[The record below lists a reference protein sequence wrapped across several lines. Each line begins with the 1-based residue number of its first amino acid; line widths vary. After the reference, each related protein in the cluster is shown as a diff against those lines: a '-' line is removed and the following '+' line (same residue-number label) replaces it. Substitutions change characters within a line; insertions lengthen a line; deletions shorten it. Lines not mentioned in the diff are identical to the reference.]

1 MSPHTGA
8 WIDAGKRTL
17 ASNAFGITRVYERDV
32 SFAPLSTCVVVTRPR
47 ALVIRVRGR
56 SESPLTTGVRPS
68 QNLTSTR
75 SRCRCRAYGSSG
87 SPDTNFVGRGHLC
100 GRASGV
106 SRRSFSHHFFS
117 SRILVILS
125 QRAGSKHLSAGI
137 VFVVVIVARAP
148 WGSSSR
154 ARL

>member
-1 MSPHTGA
+1 MSPHTGV
-8 WIDAGKRTL
+8 WIDAGERTL

-32 SFAPLSTCVVVTRPR
+32 SFAPLTTCAVVTRPR

-106 SRRSFSHHFFS
+106 SRRSFSTAHFLLLDGITG
-117 SRILVILS
+117 ILVILS
-125 QRAGSKHLSAGI
+125 QRAG
-137 VFVVVIVARAP
+137 VVIAKFELF
-148 WGSSSR
+148 S
-154 ARL
+154 